1 MQAKSWK
8 YMLQTNGNYSNIQK
22 ATDKTFKLY
31 NANFKTEYTIYL
43 MECIICN
50 LQYASKN
57 ETPFKI
63 SLNNHRKD
71 VKDPKA
77 IVADKHFLK
86 KMVIDLTNT
95 QDSWEWTDWQTQTLT
110 KKSHL
115 SYSKRKLLDTK
126 IRYLLS

>member
-1 MQAKSWK
+1 MHNMQAKSWK

-86 KMVIDLTNT
+86 KNGHRFKKHARFMRMDRLANTN
-95 QDSWEWTDWQTQTLT
+95 
-110 KKSHL
+110 
-115 SYSKRKLLDTK
+115 LDKEISSVLFKVKTFGYK
-126 IRYLLS
+126 N